1 MVREAGTNS
10 TGNAGTPRA
19 ESIKRVSASLR
30 NTATHYFFPEDELEK
45 IQECI
50 REIGGEV
57 KGFEYIFHG
66 GTQELAVFRTH
77 FPDAYRT
84 RVVRRERGDIER
96 QEYVRTL

>member
-1 MVREAGTNS
+1 MVREAGT
-10 TGNAGTPRA
+10 TGTGDTGAPGA
-19 ESIKRVSASLR
+19 ASIKRVSASLR

-50 REIGGEV
+50 RAIGGEV

-66 GTQELAVFRTH
+66 GTQELAVFRQH
-77 FPDAYRT
+77 FPDAYRS
-84 RVVRRERGDIER
+84 RVVRRKRGDIEK